1 MSNQAEQLEQEE
13 GQQIKARAPWQNALA
28 TSRDK
33 FEEINARNKF
43 VNYDTEA
50 MFALQAI
57 TKNDYLMK
65 IANNNPASLRNAVI
79 NIAAI
84 GLSLNPATKYAYL
97 VPRDNQACLD
107 ISYIGL
113 IKLATDTGSIMWAR
127 AELVHEKDVFIY
139 HGATEKPEFNAP
151 DPFDRGAIK
160 GVYCVA
166 KTKEGDYL
174 SGIMSIDEIN
184 AIMQRSMT
192 GKNGKGPWATDFGE
206 MAKKTIIKR
215 ESKTWPKTDKSARFD
230 EAIEV
235 INQHDGIDFDVHP
248 IARAIEKHRD
258 TIDTVVNALADER
271 YEEAAE
277 AYFELTHEEQMSIWI
292 APTKCEKLGIDP
304 PFTTAERKFIKE
316 ELGRYHPERLV
327 SCDDEA
333 E

>member
-1 MSNQAEQLEQEE
+1 MSNEAQQLDN
-13 GQQIKARAPWQNALA
+13 RPPWQLALA
-28 TSRDK
+28 NSRDK
-33 FEEINARNKF
+33 FEEINLVNKY

-50 MFALQAI
+50 MFALQLI

-127 AELVHEKDVFIY
+127 AELVHEKDTFIY
-139 HGATEKPEFNAP
+139 NGAFQMPEFNSP
-151 DPFDRGAIK
+151 DPFNRGEIK

-184 AIMQRSMT
+184 DIKNRSMSAR
-192 GKNGKGPWATDFGE
+192 KNSGPWVTDFGE

-215 ESKTWPKTDKSARFD
+215 ESKT
-230 EAIEV
+230 
-235 INQHDGIDFDVHP
+235 
-248 IARAIEKHRD
+248 
-258 TIDTVVNALADER
+258 
-271 YEEAAE
+271 
-277 AYFELTHEEQMSIWI
+277 
-292 APTKCEKLGIDP
+292 
-304 PFTTAERKFIKE
+304 
-316 ELGRYHPERLV
+316 
-327 SCDDEA
+327 
-333 E
+333 

>member
-1 MSNQAEQLEQEE
+1 MENENTEEQ
-13 GQQIKARAPWQNALA
+13 QQVRAREPWQNALA
-28 TSRDK
+28 ASRNK
-33 FEEINARNKF
+33 FDEINARNKF

-65 IANNNPASLRNAVI
+65 IANNNPTSLRNAVI

-127 AELVHEKDVFIY
+127 AELVHEKDVFVY

-151 DPFDRGAIK
+151 EPWDRGAIK
-160 GVYCVA
+160 GVYCIA

-184 AIMQRSMT
+184 AIMQRSMS
-192 GKNGKGPWATDFGE
+192 GKKGSGPWVTDFGE

-215 ESKTWPKTDKSARFD
+215 ESKTWPKTDKSERFD
-230 EAIEV
+230 NAIDV
-235 INQHDGIDFDVHP
+235 INQHDGINFDVHP
-248 IARAIEKHRD
+248 IAKAIEKHKD
-258 TIDTVVNALADER
+258 TIDAVVNALAEER

-277 AYFELTHEEQMSIWI
+277 AYFELTNEERISINI
-292 APTKCEKLGIDP
+292 APTKCRELGIEP

-316 ELGRYHPERLV
+316 ELGQYHPNRLV
-327 SCDDEA
+327 SSDEEA